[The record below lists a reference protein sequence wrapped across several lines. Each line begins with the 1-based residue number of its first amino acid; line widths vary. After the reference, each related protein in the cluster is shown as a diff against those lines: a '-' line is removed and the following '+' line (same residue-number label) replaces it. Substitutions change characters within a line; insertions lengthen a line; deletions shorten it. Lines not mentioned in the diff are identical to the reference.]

1 MVALLGGLVTLD
13 KKIRIARLSVV
24 SNTLLTVGKLSV
36 GLSTNSVSI
45 LSEALHSGL
54 DLVAALIAYFA
65 VWKSGQPADERHQFG
80 HGKYENVAAITEAL
94 LILAAAA
101 AIIIQAVPKFFRP
114 HEIHALD
121 LGASVMAVSAVVNLV
136 VSQLL
141 FKTAR
146 ETDSPALAGD
156 AWHLR
161 TDVYT
166 SLGVFAGLLAIR
178 FTGLTILDPAI
189 AIVIAVVIIKAGIDL
204 LRNSMHSILDAKLP
218 EEDLKVI
225 KNVLL
230 QFDSEYLEFHDLRTR
245 KAGPYRFIDLHLV
258 APAGRPLQDV
268 HSLCDRIEEAIE
280 KRLPRTEM
288 LIHIEPCDKHCDNC
302 DQCPDK

>member
-1 MVALLGGLVTLD
+1 MALLGGLVTLD

-24 SNTLLTVGKLSV
+24 SNTLLTVGKLGV

-258 APAGRPLQDV
+258 APANRPLQDV